1 MPFQVSRT
9 CLVESRQQNTM
20 SESNNSS
27 NPRRKRK
34 RKKPPAGASK
44 RAALTGAAGGAL
56 VGAIATRA
64 VDRAANAIESGVAK
78 AAERHFNRK
87 SDNTWEEAAKNVG

>member
-1 MPFQVSRT
+1 MTKTSTTEPKKKRSRG
-9 CLVESRQQNTM
+9 
-20 SESNNSS
+20 
-27 NPRRKRK
+27 
-34 RKKPPAGASK
+34 RKKPSGGSSK

-78 AAERHFNRK
+78 AAERHFSRK
-87 SDNTWEEAAKNVG
+87 SENSWEEAARNV

>member
-20 SESNNSS
+20 SESNNPS

-34 RKKPPAGASK
+34 RKKPSGSSK

-56 VGAIATRA
+56 VGAVATRA
-64 VDRAANAIESGVAK
+64 VDRAANAIESGVAR
-78 AAERHFNRK
+78 AAERHFSRK
-87 SDNTWEEAAKNVG
+87 SGNSWEEAAKNV

>member
-1 MPFQVSRT
+1 MTKTSTTEPKKKRSRG
-9 CLVESRQQNTM
+9 
-20 SESNNSS
+20 
-27 NPRRKRK
+27 
-34 RKKPPAGASK
+34 RKKPSGSSK

-78 AAERHFNRK
+78 AAERHFSRK
-87 SDNTWEEAAKNVG
+87 SDNSWEDAAKNVG